1 MAATL
6 DQRIAAARARL
17 DDALGLRPARPAT
30 PPPDPQGMQPPGALA
45 GLPQAPEGL
54 AAPPP
59 AAGGLGALQGA
70 L

>member
-17 DDALGLRPARPAT
+17 DDALGMRPARPEA
-30 PPPDPQGMQPPGALA
+30 PQPAPQAMQPPGALA

-54 AAPPP
+54 ATMPP

-70 L
+70 M